1 MSVRSLHGHAVDQDR
16 FNPTE
21 LKESKMIE
29 KEQQQLDEKLE
40 EIIIHLH
47 DIAREI
53 NDHMIARKIRL
64 AADDLSVIANLRKK
78 QGA

>member
-1 MSVRSLHGHAVDQDR
+1 
-16 FNPTE
+16 
-21 LKESKMIE
+21 MIE

-40 EIIIHLH
+40 KIIIHLH